1 MYIAKTVKKYGKIY
15 RRILIIGNYS
25 NPEVRQ
31 EAYEKRLT
39 EMYASE
45 KYTEHNIYPS
55 TNTEYIYAII
65 AMCLELKG
73 LGLSDKEIIDKI
85 NRGLSLR
92 RNFFKN
98 LIRCIDLLPNSY
110 QIAEKWNI
118 SDHAKRVQDGSIYY
132 DIFEV
137 SDGKIEYSISKCMY
151 VEMFETYGIRPLCK
165 IFCMTDTT
173 AYSNLEKH
181 VLCKIFCMTDT
192 TAYSNLEKH
201 VKFIRYSDLSDGDS
215 CHDIIMDKRKM
226 KR

>member
-1 MYIAKTVKKYGKIY
+1 MDIAKTVKKYGKIY
-15 RRILIIGNYS
+15 RRILVIGNYS
-25 NPEVRQ
+25 DPDVKQ

-39 EMYASE
+39 EMYSSE
-45 KYTEHNIYPS
+45 KYAEHNIYPS

-65 AMCLELKG
+65 ATCLELKG
-73 LGLSDKEIIDKI
+73 LGLSDKEIIDII

-151 VEMFETYGIRPLCK
+151 VEMFETYGRPLCK

-173 AYSNLEKH
+173 AYSNLR
-181 VLCKIFCMTDT
+181 
-192 TAYSNLEKH
+192 KH

-215 CHDIIMDKRKM
+215 CHDVIMDKRKM
-226 KR
+226 KG

>member
-1 MYIAKTVKKYGKIY
+1 MEMAKTIRKYGKIY
-15 RRILIIGNYS
+15 RRILVIGNYS
-25 NPEVRQ
+25 DLDTEQ

-45 KYTEHNIYPS
+45 KYAEHNVYPT

-73 LGLSDKEIIDKI
+73 LGLSDKEIIDAV
-85 NRGLSLR
+85 NNGFSAR
-92 RNFFKN
+92 RNFFKS

-110 QIAEKWNI
+110 QIAKKWNI
-118 SDHAKRVQDGSIYY
+118 SDHDKRVRDGSIFY
-132 DIFEV
+132 DQFDV
-137 SDGKIEYSISKCMY
+137 SEGKIEYNISKCMY

-181 VLCKIFCMTDT
+181 V
-192 TAYSNLEKH
+192 
-201 VKFIRYSDLSDGDS
+201 KFIRYSDLSDGDC
-215 CHDIIMDKRKM
+215 CHDIIMDKRKI
-226 KR
+226 KS

>member
-1 MYIAKTVKKYGKIY
+1 MDIAKTVKKYGKIY
-15 RRILIIGNYS
+15 RRILVIGNY
-25 NPEVRQ
+25 PDPDVKQ
-31 EAYEKRLT
+31 KAYEKRLT
-39 EMYASE
+39 ELYASE
-45 KYTEHNIYPS
+45 KYKEHNIYPS
-55 TNTEYIYAII
+55 TNTEYVYAII

-73 LGLSDKEIIDKI
+73 LGLSDKEIIDII

-110 QIAEKWNI
+110 KIAEKWNI

-132 DIFEV
+132 DKFEV

-151 VEMFETYGIRPLCK
+151 VEMFETYGIRPLC
-165 IFCMTDTT
+165 I
-173 AYSNLEKH
+173 
-181 VLCKIFCMTDT
+181 IFCMTDT

-226 KR
+226 KG

>member
-1 MYIAKTVKKYGKIY
+1 
-15 RRILIIGNYS
+15 
-25 NPEVRQ
+25 
-31 EAYEKRLT
+31 
-39 EMYASE
+39 
-45 KYTEHNIYPS
+45 
-55 TNTEYIYAII
+55 
-65 AMCLELKG
+65 MCLELKG

-110 QIAEKWNI
+110 KIVEKWNK

-132 DIFEV
+132 DKFEV

-151 VEMFETYGIRPLCK
+151 VEMFDTYGIRPLCK

-181 VLCKIFCMTDT
+181 V
-192 TAYSNLEKH
+192 
-201 VKFIRYSDLSDGDS
+201 KFLRYSDLSDGDS
-215 CHDIIMDKRKM
+215 CHDIIMDKRKT